1 MRVIKKL
8 IVHCAY
14 TTPSMDIGVEEIR
27 VWHTRDNGW
36 SDIGYHYV
44 IRRNGELEIGRKE
57 SIPGAH
63 AIGHNYN
70 SIGICLIGG
79 KSAEGGDENNFTP
92 AQFDTLESLIRDL
105 RARFPC
111 TEVLGHYEV
120 DKHGKTCPNF
130 NVKQWALSIG
140 FNPDVPK

>member
-1 MRVIKKL
+1 M
-8 IVHCAY
+8 
-14 TTPSMDIGVEEIR
+14 
-27 VWHTRDNGW
+27 
-36 SDIGYHYV
+36 
-44 IRRNGELEIGRKE
+44 IRRSGELEIGRKE

-63 AIGHNYN
+63 AVGHNQD

-79 KSAEGGDENNFTP
+79 KATKENGGGNENNFTLP
-92 AQFDTLESLIRDL
+92 QFTMLEVLIADL
-105 RARFPC
+105 RKRFPC
-111 TEVLGHYEV
+111 TEILGHYEV